1 MAKYEFNA
9 LEARKY
15 NAATEFVA
23 KAKFAYEHGE
33 NGKRT
38 GLSLSEFA
46 HNVAAREAADQLGTL
61 LIYRKALNGVA
72 EQVPMVGRMYPVDIV
87 RWIFE
92 AADYNYFGQ
101 FMRLGLISEPQGGLV
116 TIDWPKVVE
125 MLQTVTTAQDIVW
138 KLI

>member
-1 MAKYEFNA
+1 MSAFAKIV
-9 LEARKY
+9 AR
-15 NAATEFVA
+15 
-23 KAKFAYEHGE
+23 
-33 NGKRT
+33 
-38 GLSLSEFA
+38 
-46 HNVAAREAADQLGTL
+46 REAANQLGDL

-101 FMRLGLISEPQGGLV
+101 FVRLGLISEPQGGLV

-125 MLQTVTTAQDIVW
+125 VLQTVTTAQDIVW

>member
-1 MAKYEFNA
+1 MENIKFNA
-9 LEARKY
+9 LEARDCDGAIK
-15 NAATEFVA
+15 FVQ
-23 KAKFAYEHGE
+23 KIQFAYEHGE
-33 NGKRT
+33 YGKRA
-38 GLSLSEFA
+38 GNSLSAFA
-46 HNVAAREAADQLGTL
+46 KIVARREAANQLGDL

-92 AADYNYFGQ
+92 AADYNYLGQ
-101 FMRLGLISEPQGGLV
+101 FIRLGLISEPQGGLV

-125 MLQTVTTAQDIVW
+125 VLQTVTTAQDIVW